1 MEDTSYDTQ
10 YQSVLHVKDRLRHDL
25 QKLKKGFSGNELVRW
40 ILDNQGLFT
49 NLGMLYLFYM
59 IAG

>member
-25 QKLKKGFSGNELVRW
+25 QKMKKGFSGNELVRW
-40 ILDNQGLFT
+40 IMGNQGLFT
-49 NLGMLYLFYM
+49 NLGMLFLFCL
-59 IAG
+59 IGI